1 MKTFNINIC
10 FAQKGTWNTRPKEKF
25 KTQHCERFANRII
38 LLIFCFYFRLRW
50 RFWTLPCFYKAEKR
64 IGLLF
69 DSFQSD
75 KLLFDFQHF
84 QCYLMRCGKRANA
97 ALIAAFSFNG
107 NGLAW
112 VGVQPSWQRAV
123 ATLKQTKIK
132 IKISKSLFVAHV
144 TQVWSEH
151 LKGCFGPNNLRNR
164 ISIRYL
170 FRNC

>member
-1 MKTFNINIC
+1 MRK
-10 FAQKGTWNTRPKEKF
+10 KVLGTLDRKKNVKHSTVKDLQIE
-25 KTQHCERFANRII
+25 
-38 LLIFCFYFRLRW
+38 LFCWSFVFISD
-50 RFWTLPCFYKAEKR
+50 FGDGFEHSHVFYKAEKR

-69 DSFQSD
+69 DSFQSV

-132 IKISKSLFVAHV
+132 IKISKSLSD
-144 TQVWSEH
+144 TG
-151 LKGCFGPNNLRNR
+151 LDRN
-164 ISIRYL
+164 I
-170 FRNC
+170 

>member
-38 LLIFCFYFRLRW
+38 LLIFCFYFRFRW
-50 RFWTLPCFYKAEKR
+50 RFRTLPCFYKAEKR

-69 DSFQSD
+69 DSFQSV

-132 IKISKSLFVAHV
+132 IKISKSLSD
-144 TQVWSEH
+144 TG
-151 LKGCFGPNNLRNR
+151 LDRN
-164 ISIRYL
+164 I
-170 FRNC
+170 